1 MLSVEI
7 DKGRIIK
14 SCIFHKHV
22 TKDVILN
29 IMNISLLRKV
39 ISEAI
44 GTAFLVMIVIGS
56 GIMGQNLSTDTL
68 SILLANTLATGVGLT
83 TLIWV
88 FIAISGAHFNPAV
101 TLVMLLRREMPA
113 LEALAY
119 IAAQFLGAMLG
130 VLIVHAMFDLAL
142 LQISSNFRGGVNLY
156 LSESIATFG
165 LLMTILSVRR
175 FSLIALAPAVG
186 LYISAGYWFTAST
199 SFANPA
205 VTVARGFTDSF
216 TGIDPAFIPPFIGA
230 QLIAAVTAMLLMR
243 FLLDD

>member
-1 MLSVEI
+1 
-7 DKGRIIK
+7 
-14 SCIFHKHV
+14 
-22 TKDVILN
+22 
-29 IMNISLLRKV
+29 MNISLLRKV
-39 ISEAI
+39 IAETI

-56 GIMGQNLSTDTL
+56 GIMGQSLSADTL

-101 TLVMLLRREMPA
+101 TLVMLLRHEMPA
-113 LEALAY
+113 LDALGY

-130 VLIVHAMFDLAL
+130 VIVVHAMFDLAL
-142 LQISSNFRGGVNLY
+142 LQSSSNYRGGVNLY
-156 LSESIATFG
+156 LSEGIATFG
-165 LLMTILSVRR
+165 LLMTILSVRQL
-175 FSLIALAPAVG
+175 SLLAVAPAVG
-186 LYISAGYWFTAST
+186 LYISAGYWFTSST

-216 TGIDPAFIPPFIGA
+216 TGIDPAFILPFIGA
-230 QLIAAVTAMLLMR
+230 QLIAAVAAMLLMR

>member
-1 MLSVEI
+1 M
-7 DKGRIIK
+7 
-14 SCIFHKHV
+14 
-22 TKDVILN
+22 
-29 IMNISLLRKV
+29 
-39 ISEAI
+39 
-44 GTAFLVMIVIGS
+44 IGS
-56 GIMGQNLSTDTL
+56 GIMGQNLSSDNL

-101 TLVMLLRREMPA
+101 TFVMFLRREMPL

-119 IAAQFLGAMLG
+119 IAGQFLGAILG
-130 VLIVHAMFDLAL
+130 VLMVHAMFDLAL

-205 VTVARGFTDSF
+205 VTVARGFTDTF
-216 TGIDPAFIPPFIGA
+216 TGIDPGFMLSFIVA
-230 QLIAAVTAMLLMR
+230 QLIGALFAMLLMR

>member
-1 MLSVEI
+1 
-7 DKGRIIK
+7 
-14 SCIFHKHV
+14 
-22 TKDVILN
+22 
-29 IMNISLLRKV
+29 MNISLLRKV
-39 ISEAI
+39 IAETL

-68 SILLANTLATGVGLT
+68 SILLANTIATGVGLT

-113 LEALAY
+113 LEALVY
-119 IAAQFLGAMLG
+119 IAAQLLGAILG
-130 VLIVHAMFDLAL
+130 VIMVHAMFDLAL
-142 LQISSNFRGGVNLY
+142 LQSSSNYRGGVNLY
-156 LSESIATFG
+156 LSEGIATFG

-175 FSLIALAPAVG
+175 LSLLAVAPAVG

-205 VTVARGFTDSF
+205 VTIARGFTDSF
-216 TGIDPAFIPPFIGA
+216 TGIDPRFIPPFIGA

>member
-1 MLSVEI
+1 
-7 DKGRIIK
+7 
-14 SCIFHKHV
+14 
-22 TKDVILN
+22 
-29 IMNISLLRKV
+29 MNISLLRKV
-39 ISEAI
+39 IAETL

-68 SILLANTLATGVGLT
+68 SILLANTIATGVGLT

-113 LEALAY
+113 FDALGY

-130 VLIVHAMFDLAL
+130 VIAVHAMFDLAL
-142 LQISSNFRGGVNLY
+142 LQSSSNYRGGVNLY
-156 LSESIATFG
+156 LSEGIATFG
-165 LLMTILSVRR
+165 LLMTILSVRKL
-175 FSLIALAPAVG
+175 SLLAVAPAVG
-186 LYISAGYWFTAST
+186 LYISAGYWFTSST

-216 TGIDPAFIPPFIGA
+216 TGIDPAFILPFIGA
-230 QLIAAVTAMLLMR
+230 QLIAAVAAMLLMR

>member
-1 MLSVEI
+1 
-7 DKGRIIK
+7 
-14 SCIFHKHV
+14 
-22 TKDVILN
+22 
-29 IMNISLLRKV
+29 MNIILFRKV
-39 ISEAI
+39 IAETI

-56 GIMGQNLSTDTL
+56 GIMGQSLSADTL

-101 TLVMLLRREMPA
+101 TLVMLIRHEMPA
-113 LEALAY
+113 LDALGY

-130 VLIVHAMFDLAL
+130 VIVVHAMFDLAL
-142 LQISSNFRGGVNLY
+142 LQSSSNYRGGVHLY
-156 LSESIATFG
+156 LSEGIATFG

-175 FSLIALAPAVG
+175 LSLLAVAPAVG
-186 LYISAGYWFTAST
+186 LYISAGYWFTSST

-216 TGIDPAFIPPFIGA
+216 TGIDPAFILPFIGA

>member
-1 MLSVEI
+1 
-7 DKGRIIK
+7 
-14 SCIFHKHV
+14 
-22 TKDVILN
+22 
-29 IMNISLLRKV
+29 MNISLLRKV
-39 ISEAI
+39 IAETL

-68 SILLANTLATGVGLT
+68 SILLANTIATGVGLT

-113 LEALAY
+113 FDALGY

-130 VLIVHAMFDLAL
+130 VIVVHAMFDLAL
-142 LQISSNFRGGVNLY
+142 LQSSSNYRGGVNLY
-156 LSESIATFG
+156 LSEGIATFG
-165 LLMTILSVRR
+165 LLMTILSVRQL
-175 FSLIALAPAVG
+175 SLLAVAPAVG

-216 TGIDPAFIPPFIGA
+216 TGIDPAFILPFIGA
-230 QLIAAVTAMLLMR
+230 QLIAAVAAMLLMR

>member
-1 MLSVEI
+1 
-7 DKGRIIK
+7 
-14 SCIFHKHV
+14 
-22 TKDVILN
+22 
-29 IMNISLLRKV
+29 MNISLLRKV
-39 ISEAI
+39 IAETL

-68 SILLANTLATGVGLT
+68 SILLANTIATGVGLT

-113 LEALAY
+113 FDALGY

-130 VLIVHAMFDLAL
+130 VIAVHAMFDLAL
-142 LQISSNFRGGVNLY
+142 LQSSSNYRGGVNLY
-156 LSESIATFG
+156 LSEGIATFG
-165 LLMTILSVRR
+165 LLMTILSVRQL
-175 FSLIALAPAVG
+175 SLLAVAPAVG
-186 LYISAGYWFTAST
+186 LYISAGYWFTSST

-216 TGIDPAFIPPFIGA
+216 TGIDPAFILPFIGA
-230 QLIAAVTAMLLMR
+230 QLIAAVAAMLLMR

>member
-1 MLSVEI
+1 
-7 DKGRIIK
+7 
-14 SCIFHKHV
+14 
-22 TKDVILN
+22 
-29 IMNISLLRKV
+29 MNISLLRKV

-68 SILLANTLATGVGLT
+68 SILLANTLATGLGLT

-101 TLVMLLRREMPA
+101 TLVILLRREMTTID
-113 LEALAY
+113 ALAY

-130 VLIVHAMFDLAL
+130 VLMAHAMFDLAL
-142 LQISSNFRGGVNLY
+142 LQISSNFRGGINLY
-156 LSESIATFG
+156 LSEGIATFG

-175 FSLIALAPAVG
+175 LSLLAVAPAVG

-216 TGIDPAFIPPFIGA
+216 TGIDPGFILPFIGA
-230 QLIAAVTAMLLMR
+230 QLIAALFAMLLMR

>member
-1 MLSVEI
+1 
-7 DKGRIIK
+7 
-14 SCIFHKHV
+14 
-22 TKDVILN
+22 
-29 IMNISLLRKV
+29 MNISLLRKV
-39 ISEAI
+39 IAETL

-68 SILLANTLATGVGLT
+68 SILLANTIATGVGLT

-113 LEALAY
+113 FDALGY

-130 VLIVHAMFDLAL
+130 VIVVHAMFDLAL
-142 LQISSNFRGGVNLY
+142 LQSSSNYRGGVNLY
-156 LSESIATFG
+156 LSEGIATFG
-165 LLMTILSVRR
+165 LLMTILSVRKL
-175 FSLIALAPAVG
+175 SLLAVAPAVG

-216 TGIDPAFIPPFIGA
+216 TGIDPAFILPFIGA
-230 QLIAAVTAMLLMR
+230 QLIAAVAAMLLMR

>member
-1 MLSVEI
+1 
-7 DKGRIIK
+7 
-14 SCIFHKHV
+14 
-22 TKDVILN
+22 
-29 IMNISLLRKV
+29 MNISLLRKV
-39 ISEAI
+39 IAETL

-68 SILLANTLATGVGLT
+68 SILLANTIATGVGLT

-113 LEALAY
+113 FDALGY

-130 VLIVHAMFDLAL
+130 VIVVDAMFDLAL
-142 LQISSNFRGGVNLY
+142 LQSSSNYRGGVNLY
-156 LSESIATFG
+156 LSEGIATFG
-165 LLMTILSVRR
+165 LLRTILSVRQL
-175 FSLIALAPAVG
+175 SLLAVAPAVG
-186 LYISAGYWFTAST
+186 LYISAGYWFTSST

-216 TGIDPAFIPPFIGA
+216 TGIDPAFILPFIGA
-230 QLIAAVTAMLLMR
+230 QLIAAVAAMLLMR

>member
-1 MLSVEI
+1 
-7 DKGRIIK
+7 
-14 SCIFHKHV
+14 
-22 TKDVILN
+22 
-29 IMNISLLRKV
+29 MNISLLRKV
-39 ISEAI
+39 IAETL

-68 SILLANTLATGVGLT
+68 SILLANTIATGVGLT

-113 LEALAY
+113 FDALGY

-130 VLIVHAMFDLAL
+130 VIVVHAMFDLAL
-142 LQISSNFRGGVNLY
+142 LQSSSNYRGGVNLY
-156 LSESIATFG
+156 LSEGIATFG
-165 LLMTILSVRR
+165 LLMTILSVRQL
-175 FSLIALAPAVG
+175 SLLAVAPAVG
-186 LYISAGYWFTAST
+186 LYISAGYWFTSST

-216 TGIDPAFIPPFIGA
+216 TGIDPAFILPFIGA
-230 QLIAAVTAMLLMR
+230 QLIAAVAAMLLMR

>member
-1 MLSVEI
+1 
-7 DKGRIIK
+7 
-14 SCIFHKHV
+14 
-22 TKDVILN
+22 
-29 IMNISLLRKV
+29 MNISLLRKV

-101 TLVMLLRREMPA
+101 TLVMLLRREMTV
-113 LEALAY
+113 LDALAY

-130 VLIVHAMFDLAL
+130 VIMVHAMFDLAL
-142 LQISSNFRGGVNLY
+142 LQSSSNYRGGVNLY
-156 LSESIATFG
+156 FSEAIATFG
-165 LLMTILSVRR
+165 LLVTILSVRQL
-175 FSLIALAPAVG
+175 SLLAVAPAVG

-216 TGIDPAFIPPFIGA
+216 TGIDPAFILPFIGA
-230 QLIAAVTAMLLMR
+230 QLIAALFAMLLMR